1 MRAMRTIRDRTAS
14 LVLLTG
20 ATVIAL
26 PGCREAEKPR
36 EAVPAAV
43 TTPYTMSEGG
53 LTHLKDYEAFV
64 DSAYDDGAGNQ
75 TIGYGHM
82 ITEGEE
88 FPNSITKAQGSELFR
103 GDVHEI
109 VNPSLKKVQVPLNQ
123 NQIDA
128 LGSFI
133 FNTGPRSFERSVLP
147 HINAGN
153 FEQATAQMAEYT
165 RGRNQRTGEKVVLR
179 GLEKRRAREIEMF
192 NRPVQSEAALV
203 GSSRLDA
210 ARRFLST

>member
-1 MRAMRTIRDRTAS
+1 MREMQTVRDRAAS
-14 LVLLTG
+14 LVLMTG
-20 ATVIAL
+20 VALIAMA
-26 PGCREAEKPR
+26 GCREAEKPR
-36 EAVPAAV
+36 EAVPAAA
-43 TTPYTMSEGG
+43 TTPYTMSERG
-53 LTHLKDYEAFV
+53 LTHLKEYEAFI
-64 DSAYDDGAGNQ
+64 DSVYDDGAGNM
-75 TIGYGHM
+75 TIGYGHLV
-82 ITEGEE
+82 TEGEE
-88 FPNSITKAQGSELFR
+88 FPNTITKAQGSELFR
-103 GDVHEI
+103 KDVHEI
-109 VNPSLKKVQVPLNQ
+109 VNPSLEKVQVPLNQ

-203 GSSRLDA
+203 GSSRLDG